1 MVTPQKRT
9 EAPDGEPRR
18 RSRLN
23 AVAFLPSAATLG
35 NLICGMVAILC
46 CLLSIR
52 AEYFE
57 MDSRAVHPIL
67 RAFFPSYIAI
77 GAYLVVLAMLFDAV
91 DGRLARMT
99 RQTSEFGSQLDSIA
113 DVVSFGAAPAVLLL
127 TILLRLGVPASGE
140 PQVSSIEWRIGLTVG
155 LVFACCAAIRL
166 ARFNA
171 ENTVDEAAQRRFSGL
186 PTPGAALGLVSLLL
200 LHQDLVYNGPVIW
213 GVDWPPILL
222 RVILGAAAVLGI
234 LMVSRIDF
242 VHVFNVYLTRER
254 PPSHLIAVV
263 VAVLLT
269 VYAPQVMLAVGAWLY
284 VASAALLAVRRK
296 RSARSGAQAEPAAWT
311 APTRE
316 N

>member
-1 MVTPQKRT
+1 M
-9 EAPDGEPRR
+9 
-18 RSRLN
+18 
-23 AVAFLPSAATLG
+23 AFLPSAATLG
-35 NLICGMVAILC
+35 NLICGLIAILC

-57 MDSRAVHPIL
+57 VDSRAVHPIL
-67 RAFFPSYIAI
+67 RAFFPSYVAI

-99 RQTSEFGSQLDSIA
+99 RQTSEFGSQLDSIS
-113 DVVSFGAAPAVLLL
+113 DVVSFGAAPVVLLL
-127 TILLRLGVPASGE
+127 TILLRLVVPASGD
-140 PQVSSIEWRIGLTVG
+140 PQITHLEWRIGLTVG
-155 LVFACCAAIRL
+155 LVFVCCAAIRL

-171 ENTVDEAAQRRFSGL
+171 ENTADESAQRKFSGL

-200 LHQDLVYNGPVIW
+200 LHQDLVYNGGVVW
-213 GVDWPPILL
+213 GIDWPPTLL
-222 RVILGAAAVLGI
+222 RVILAAAAVLGF

-263 VAVLLT
+263 VVVLLT
-269 VYAPQVMLAVGAWLY
+269 VFAPQVMLAVGAWAY
-284 VASAALLAVRRK
+284 VASGVILTVAGRGG
-296 RSARSGAQAEPAAWT
+296 RSAGPQPPAGQPDWAARSQ
-311 APTRE
+311 E